1 MFRLWTNLDP
11 GTSDSGA
18 TYRKGAPKCKD
29 KRCSQ
34 SMPFIFCKFFIP
46 DVDSK
51 ILPISSCGILK
62 AGLGLTERSQT
73 VKLRLS
79 EKSQVLVDV
88 REGTGSHDCTSSRK
102 SIHGSKEHRLRNMK
116 PATAQNVASALIE
129 PIRSMLNSDGNG
141 FLPYHDAIVN
151 FNNKIDSK
159 QFTNLYS
166 DGVEFRLTLVT
177 GIEHEDEISFIFDS
191 GYPTRAPSVEL
202 IL

>member
-159 QFTNLYS
+159 H
-166 DGVEFRLTLVT
+166 VP
-177 GIEHEDEISFIFDS
+177 H
-191 GYPTRAPSVEL
+191 P
-202 IL
+202 